1 MTMQPVCPPSLA
13 NKRYRVDVG
22 LGRGRPMPR
31 GPDVTSRA
39 DLWLG
44 RPTRRDGDSPPS
56 RSAGGPGCALLDRGK
71 LSHEFREF
79 PKIPEFFHRPH
90 LTHYTVV
97 ASIPG
102 MTKLATDTQVLSV
115 RLPGDL
121 YRAVQQV
128 ARREERPMSWLVRKV
143 LEGWLRDDR
152 EDGMQP

>member
-1 MTMQPVCPPSLA
+1 
-13 NKRYRVDVG
+13 
-22 LGRGRPMPR
+22 
-31 GPDVTSRA
+31 
-39 DLWLG
+39 
-44 RPTRRDGDSPPS
+44 
-56 RSAGGPGCALLDRGK
+56 
-71 LSHEFREF
+71 
-79 PKIPEFFHRPH
+79 
-90 LTHYTVV
+90 
-97 ASIPG
+97 